1 MQIILCH
8 SCSTGQINARC
19 QIITRNVPWYL
30 MAKYRNG
37 VFLSNIVS
45 ISVGWG
51 PSPLQ
56 YQVRLNVALIS
67 IWASTCQLLVKEALI
82 LVSYKTSL
90 NRRNKNCVCILR
102 PHPPSASC
110 TIQSKG
116 GAWVIYIFHLTGAA
130 LTSPPPPLCH
140 PPATLFATWSFQ
152 PTNNSPPPLSLMLCI
167 CNVLFSL
174 PPHLVGTNLL
184 QQWFLPSFTFSTTVF
199 YFDNVYLLL
208 NQIFYSLPA
217 WALHWCLFFHC
228 SAFICFHSA
237 IFFIRIDFSA
247 PDTLHGL
254 YLLIKSHILQ
264 HKHIFHQQLK
274 TISFHICF

>member
-1 MQIILCH
+1 MSQLFNR
-8 SCSTGQINARC
+8 TNKC
-19 QIITRNVPWYL
+19 QMPNNHIRNVPWYL
-30 MAKYRNG
+30 MAKHRNG

-152 PTNNSPPPLSLMLCI
+152 PTNNSPSLSSPLP
-167 CNVLFSL
+167 N
-174 PPHLVGTNLL
+174 
-184 QQWFLPSFTFSTTVF
+184 
-199 YFDNVYLLL
+199 
-208 NQIFYSLPA
+208 
-217 WALHWCLFFHC
+217 ALHL
-228 SAFICFHSA
+228 
-237 IFFIRIDFSA
+237 
-247 PDTLHGL
+247 
-254 YLLIKSHILQ
+254 
-264 HKHIFHQQLK
+264 
-274 TISFHICF
+274 